1 MLDRSRTNG
10 QGCDLDRS
18 SGGIFRE
25 RQENAAGHGFRF
37 RFAVF
42 LVFGHRARVRDSFAW
57 SVAVRPSRR
66 DLWSSIDG
74 ERNRKSLICYCLREL
89 GFDVCFPRFNGDVSL
104 LLLLVPTAFFPLFF
118 NIFNQLSAFIVY
130 IVCLTYL
137 DFQNAYKR
145 RGEPLSAMRRT
156 TRDFSISFLEMDFVP
171 VSNCRSTVGM
181 LLFFCFKRVWLEGWS
196 FRSSLKLLWF
206 CFQLFQRITC
216 YWSFVNFCF
225 P

>member
-1 MLDRSRTNG
+1 M
-10 QGCDLDRS
+10 
-18 SGGIFRE
+18 
-25 RQENAAGHGFRF
+25 
-37 RFAVF
+37 F

-66 DLWSSIDG
+66 DPRSSIDG

-104 LLLLVPTAFFPLFF
+104 LLLLVPTAFFHFF
-118 NIFNQLSAFIVY
+118 FSIFFNQLSAFIVY

-137 DFQNAYKR
+137 DFQNAHKR

-181 LLFFCFKRVWLEGWS
+181 LLFFCFKRVDDWKAGVFAPALS
-196 FRSSLKLLWF
+196 FFGSVFSCFNELPAIDRLLISVF
-206 CFQLFQRITC
+206 PLGYYFLLAGC
-216 YWSFVNFCF
+216 YCLSQ
-225 P
+225 